1 MKEPETM
8 FQFIPSWN
16 ISNNFP
22 VIDHFPP
29 DRKTSNN
36 LVKQKKKRTKENKII
51 RQKEFGSRLVNI
63 LRNICTGRQMS

>member
-22 VIDHFPP
+22 S
-29 DRKTSNN
+29 DRLFSTRWKKQQSGSKQK
-36 LVKQKKKRTKENKII
+36 KQKKKKTK
-51 RQKEFGSRLVNI
+51 
-63 LRNICTGRQMS
+63 

>member
-22 VIDHFPP
+22 VIDYFPP
-29 DRKTSNN
+29 DGKSNN
-36 LVKQKKKRTKENKII
+36 LVANKRNKKKKENKII

>member
-22 VIDHFPP
+22 S
-29 DRKTSNN
+29 DRLFSTRWKKQQSGSKQK
-36 LVKQKKKRTKENKII
+36 KQKKKKKTK
-51 RQKEFGSRLVNI
+51 
-63 LRNICTGRQMS
+63 

>member
-36 LVKQKKKRTKENKII
+36 LVKQKKKKNKRKQNNSTKGIWFTSHKY
-51 RQKEFGSRLVNI
+51 SA
-63 LRNICTGRQMS
+63 